1 MQFGEIY
8 GNDALKAR
16 LKKMVDEDRLSHAI
30 LFVEQEGMGGLAFAL
45 ALAQYINCMDKGQ
58 DSCGECPSCRRIAK
72 LAYPDV
78 HFAFPVNTSPKL
90 SDQEKKKPLSS
101 YFLSDWNNLVA
112 ANPYF
117 DSHDLYEALGIENK
131 AATISVHEA
140 REIASTLALQPFESD
155 YKIMIIWQPEK
166 MNTEAANK
174 LLKLL
179 EEPPAG
185 TYFLMVTQSLES
197 MLTTVRSRCQIIR
210 LQPMEREEIADVL
223 CKRYELERPLALD
236 FATLAGGS
244 IGKAFSLVEN
254 ADSGSTLDDLL
265 RQLLDASLG
274 KSLPGVLDA
283 ADALAALGKDKQK
296 QWCVR
301 SEGFI
306 RKMFLSAKGL
316 EGISFAGADDL
327 QYIKKQVPR
336 IKDSFYPRAAAALDA
351 ALRLIDSNVSAK
363 LIFTDLGNRFYLY
376 I

>member
-45 ALAQYINCMDKGQ
+45 ALAQYINCTDRGQ

-117 DSHDLYEALGIENK
+117 DSHELYEALGIENK

-140 REIASTLALQPFESD
+140 REIASALALQPFESD

-236 FATLAGGS
+236 FATLAGGFMK
-244 IGKAFSLVEN
+244 G
-254 ADSGSTLDDLL
+254 THLDDKRYYKYMQY
-265 RQLLDASLG
+265 RQADEILIKAPSPIDLGMDGESL
-274 KSLPGVLDA
+274 
-283 ADALAALGKDKQK
+283 KDT
-296 QWCVR
+296 
-301 SEGFI
+301 EF
-306 RKMFLSAKGL
+306 
-316 EGISFAGADDL
+316 
-327 QYIKKQVPR
+327 R
-336 IKDSFYPRAAAALDA
+336 IKNLKGAVRFALPK
-351 ALRLIDSNVSAK
+351 I
-363 LIFTDLGNRFYLY
+363 
-376 I
+376 